1 MLRDWTDSLKLD
13 AISAEAERLLVRLIM
28 KADDYGRFHADSRL
42 IKAACYPLIDNLRA
56 NDLDRSLAELS
67 ARQLILR
74 YEADGRSCLAI
85 VNYGQRLKSSKA
97 KFPPLPGEPI
107 DWLPTSGIFPQL
119 PADSCGFRE
128 VPGSSGNRREVPARR
143 EGKGREGEVETED
156 EVETEENTPFIPQ
169 GGNGDTDANEMTK
182 DNGRVLPDRWRNIPK
197 QDRRNQKVL
206 RNNRLMSRIG
216 GWFGRKP
223 ETLWTL
229 AEGIALMTINPAADE
244 VDTLERYYGAD
255 IDRPEDYRR
264 RDLLTLLNNWSSE
277 LDRARIWN
285 AETEVQA

>member
-1 MLRDWTDSLKLD
+1 
-13 AISAEAERLLVRLIM
+13 M
-28 KADDYGRFHADSRL
+28 K
-42 IKAACYPLIDNLRA
+42 
-56 NDLDRSLAELS
+56 
-67 ARQLILR
+67 
-74 YEADGRSCLAI
+74 
-85 VNYGQRLKSSKA
+85 
-97 KFPPLPGEPI
+97 
-107 DWLPTSGIFPQL
+107 
-119 PADSCGFRE
+119 
-128 VPGSSGNRREVPARR
+128 
-143 EGKGREGEVETED
+143 
-156 EVETEENTPFIPQ
+156 
-169 GGNGDTDANEMTK
+169 K